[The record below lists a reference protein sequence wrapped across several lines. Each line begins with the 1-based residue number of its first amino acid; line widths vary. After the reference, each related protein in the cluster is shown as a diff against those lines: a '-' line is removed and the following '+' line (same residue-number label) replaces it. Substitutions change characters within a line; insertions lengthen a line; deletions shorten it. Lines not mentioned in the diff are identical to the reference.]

1 MRKTLFLTSLA
12 AGLLPLAGAATY
24 NELSKAL
31 CDDTNHVIY
40 DGKGNFAVQSPAD
53 NTVELTL
60 DLNSMLSYANSNDYK
75 SGTPLM
81 LWDADVM
88 DYGLTDVADTNE
100 ATGSRKPAITGWC
113 AGKIWPNG
121 GKIEYDTLKK
131 YADATHNVYA
141 YILGD
146 GLVSRYS
153 DDAEPQGTAG
163 MPVLNAIR
171 MSGITDVCVIV
182 TRYFGGIL
190 LGAGG
195 LVRAY
200 STSASMALEKGG
212 IAIYEE
218 YDVIECECSYSDYQ
232 KLQPILEHQNVK
244 LDTTEFLE
252 NITLKFS
259 IPCEES
265 LTLSKKIQDTFAG
278 RIKLNFVEK
287 RLDCR

>member
-1 MRKTLFLTSLA
+1 MEKIKRLKETAEIEFVEKKSVFIAIAKRVNSEEEAVEMIKQRK
-12 AGLLPLAGAATY
+12 
-24 NELSKAL
+24 
-31 CDDTNHVIY
+31 
-40 DGKGNFAVQSPAD
+40 
-53 NTVELTL
+53 
-60 DLNSMLSYANSNDYK
+60 
-75 SGTPLM
+75 
-81 LWDADVM
+81 
-88 DYGLTDVADTNE
+88 
-100 ATGSRKPAITGWC
+100 
-113 AGKIWPNG
+113 
-121 GKIEYDTLKK
+121 KK

-259 IPCEES
+259 IPSEES